1 MKEKKLTKEGTEKL
15 GMNQKIGIM
24 LCAMV
29 SAVATGYVPNYI
41 NIYYTDNVGISMGAV
56 GLILMI
62 TKITDGVTDI
72 IMGMIIDRTH
82 TKLGKARPWASC
94 RRSLD

>member
-56 GLILMI
+56 DPDDYKNNGWCNGYYHGN
-62 TKITDGVTDI
+62 D
-72 IMGMIIDRTH
+72 H
-82 TKLGKARPWASC
+82 
-94 RRSLD
+94 

>member
-29 SAVATGYVPNYI
+29 SAVANRI
-41 NIYYTDNVGISMGAV
+41 CA
-56 GLILMI
+56 
-62 TKITDGVTDI
+62 
-72 IMGMIIDRTH
+72 
-82 TKLGKARPWASC
+82 KLH
-94 RRSLD
+94 